1 VIYDSRI
8 HLSTRAAT
16 KSRLQAAGEHKVIPS
31 NKRKLAAAVGRIE
44 NIITS
49 PGLSLSQHL
58 VSAIQYVSPYLM
70 AVIEMGLGNKD
81 QTLKWL
87 NQAYSAR
94 SVNLVYLKVEPIFDG
109 LRSDPRFA
117 ELLRRI
123 GLPPD
128 SR

>member
-1 VIYDSRI
+1 
-8 HLSTRAAT
+8 
-16 KSRLQAAGEHKVIPS
+16 
-31 NKRKLAAAVGRIE
+31 
-44 NIITS
+44 
-49 PGLSLSQHL
+49 

>member
-1 VIYDSRI
+1 
-8 HLSTRAAT
+8 
-16 KSRLQAAGEHKVIPS
+16 
-31 NKRKLAAAVGRIE
+31 
-44 NIITS
+44 
-49 PGLSLSQHL
+49 
-58 VSAIQYVSPYLM
+58 
-70 AVIEMGLGNKD
+70 MGLGNKD

>member
-1 VIYDSRI
+1 
-8 HLSTRAAT
+8 
-16 KSRLQAAGEHKVIPS
+16 
-31 NKRKLAAAVGRIE
+31 
-44 NIITS
+44 
-49 PGLSLSQHL
+49 
-58 VSAIQYVSPYLM
+58 M

-94 SVNLVYLKVEPIFDG
+94 SVNLVYLRVEPIFDA